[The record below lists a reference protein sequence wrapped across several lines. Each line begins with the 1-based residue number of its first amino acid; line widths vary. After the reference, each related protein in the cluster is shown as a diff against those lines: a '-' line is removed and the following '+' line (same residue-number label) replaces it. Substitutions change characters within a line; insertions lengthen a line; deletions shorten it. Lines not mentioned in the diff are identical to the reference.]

1 MQDKTREIL
10 LFWFKVFCYLLTLSA
25 LVTAIYLTKES
36 KSIPL
41 TLLFGFATGANA
53 TRLLFLVMLRK
64 EV

>member
-41 TLLFGFATGANA
+41 TLLFGCATGANA